1 MIDLCNQIY
10 FYLAYLFSSGNMTS
24 FLLIFF
30 PFVVILEMPYY
41 VLICLYSI
49 KAWLKEYNSPAT
61 IKTYAPFVTVVITC
75 YNETFEEVLI
85 TVRAIA
91 EQIYSGNIQTLI
103 IIDNAQI
110 NKKNGSL
117 CETTCND
124 LSDSSQ
130 PDHYRNRKVIKRG
143 TCELYEFRV
152 KIS

>member
-103 IIDNAQI
+103 IIDNA
-110 NKKNGSL
+110 
-117 CETTCND
+117 
-124 LSDSSQ
+124 
-130 PDHYRNRKVIKRG
+130 
-143 TCELYEFRV
+143 
-152 KIS
+152 